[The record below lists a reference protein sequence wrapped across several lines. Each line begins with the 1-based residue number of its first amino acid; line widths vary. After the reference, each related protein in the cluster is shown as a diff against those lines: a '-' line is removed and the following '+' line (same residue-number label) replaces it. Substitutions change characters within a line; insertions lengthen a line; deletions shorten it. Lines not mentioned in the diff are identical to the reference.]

1 MKSCRGSS
9 YFIDSPKLAH
19 SSPRD
24 CPNQRHSRAKPG
36 KSPVALTS
44 RYISCA
50 PPSENVCLSL
60 LLVIAIVVFIL
71 HILIVLA
78 GGIFPFAGRLSR
90 KPRKPQDSRRPR
102 NSLWEDNRFPH
113 DCPNSQVSVLGQGN
127 KALRAKLKPACL

>member
-90 KPRKPQDSRRPR
+90 KPRKPQDSHPLR
-102 NSLWEDNRFPH
+102 SILWEDNRCLR
-113 DCPNSQVSVLGQGN
+113 DCPNSRESALGRGN
-127 KALRAKLKPACL
+127 KVLLTL